1 MQEKLENLIYP
12 IGNPEAKEKVNL
24 LATKKQTVSMTT
36 QDRSQKL

>member
-24 LATKKQTVSMTT
+24 LATKNPVSMTA